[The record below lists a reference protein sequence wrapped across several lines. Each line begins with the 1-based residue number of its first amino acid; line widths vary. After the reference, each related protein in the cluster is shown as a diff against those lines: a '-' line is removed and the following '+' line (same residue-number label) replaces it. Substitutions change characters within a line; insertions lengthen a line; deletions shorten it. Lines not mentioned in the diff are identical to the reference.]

1 MENPY
6 GKDYIDLPLAE
17 LGVRLAH
24 DVNRILR
31 LEPGLKVS
39 IFKEHA
45 IKGGMEYQKELQDL
59 TEDVFHF
66 TDPIQRLTSPNQDKW
81 GSRSPGGTSFANP
94 LGADSSPASVRESTR
109 RSPSP
114 ILPTESE

>member
-24 DVNRILR
+24 DINRILR

-39 IFKEHA
+39 IFKEHD
-45 IKGGMEYQKELQDL
+45 IKGGLDYQAEIQSI

-66 TDPIQRLTSPNQDKW
+66 TDPIQKLTSP
-81 GSRSPGGTSFANP
+81 GGTTSRGRTSFANP
-94 LGADSSPASVRESTR
+94 LTPLDSSLGTGTIDSV
-109 RSPSP
+109 SPKTSAQ
-114 ILPTESE
+114 LE

>member
-24 DVNRILR
+24 DINRILR

-39 IFKEHA
+39 IFKEHD
-45 IKGGMEYQKELQDL
+45 IKGGLDYQAEIQNITD
-59 TEDVFHF
+59 DVFHF
-66 TDPIQRLTSPNQDKW
+66 TDPIQKLTNR
-81 GSRSPGGTSFANP
+81 GSTSQGTTSYANP
-94 LGADSSPASVRESTR
+94 LDSTLDPESHLRVRTETLGSMSPT
-109 RSPSP
+109 
-114 ILPTESE
+114 TSE